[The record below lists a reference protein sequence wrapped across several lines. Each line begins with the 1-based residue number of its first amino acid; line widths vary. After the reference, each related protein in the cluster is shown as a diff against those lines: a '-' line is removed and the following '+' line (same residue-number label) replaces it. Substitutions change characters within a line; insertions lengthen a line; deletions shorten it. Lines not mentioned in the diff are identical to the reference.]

1 MNIKSPAEQIALKQ
15 EPVSVTDDTAT
26 DTLDEIMETT
36 ALTDNKTVMY
46 TSEQVQQMLDMVVRS
61 LSNQG
66 QKSAPVDLDNV
77 INQVTPSDAKITLT
91 VTEAA
96 NMLGISLPKM
106 YEIVRM
112 GRIPSIRVGKKIV
125 LARQASH
132 LSQPTIWKAFQKA
145 LEDAGLDHHR
155 LHDCRHTFAVNS
167 IRAGDDIKTIQE
179 NMGHYS
185 AAFTLDRYGHVTE
198 TMRQESANRM
208 QAFIQGMS
216 GNGGGNS

>member
-1 MNIKSPAEQIALKQ
+1 
-15 EPVSVTDDTAT
+15 
-26 DTLDEIMETT
+26 METT
-36 ALTDNKTVMY
+36 ALTDNKLVMY
-46 TSEQVQQMLDMVVRS
+46 TSEQVQQMLDMVVHS

-125 LARQASH
+125 LARQA
-132 LSQPTIWKAFQKA
+132 I
-145 LEDAGLDHHR
+145 LEWLKE
-155 LHDCRHTFAVNS
+155 
-167 IRAGDDIKTIQE
+167 GD
-179 NMGHYS
+179 
-185 AAFTLDRYGHVTE
+185 
-198 TMRQESANRM
+198 
-208 QAFIQGMS
+208 
-216 GNGGGNS
+216 

>member
-1 MNIKSPAEQIALKQ
+1 MTTSWELQ
-15 EPVSVTDDTAT
+15 E
-26 DTLDEIMETT
+26 DEILETT

-112 GRIPSIRVGKKIV
+112 GRIPSIRVGKRIV
-125 LARQASH
+125 LARQA
-132 LSQPTIWKAFQKA
+132 I
-145 LEDAGLDHHR
+145 LDW
-155 LHDCRHTFAVNS
+155 LKE
-167 IRAGDDIKTIQE
+167 GD
-179 NMGHYS
+179 
-185 AAFTLDRYGHVTE
+185 
-198 TMRQESANRM
+198 
-208 QAFIQGMS
+208 
-216 GNGGGNS
+216 

>member
-1 MNIKSPAEQIALKQ
+1 MTTSWDLQ
-15 EPVSVTDDTAT
+15 E
-26 DTLDEIMETT
+26 DEIMETT

-125 LARQASH
+125 LARQA
-132 LSQPTIWKAFQKA
+132 I
-145 LEDAGLDHHR
+145 LDW
-155 LHDCRHTFAVNS
+155 LKE
-167 IRAGDDIKTIQE
+167 GD
-179 NMGHYS
+179 
-185 AAFTLDRYGHVTE
+185 
-198 TMRQESANRM
+198 
-208 QAFIQGMS
+208 
-216 GNGGGNS
+216 

>member
-1 MNIKSPAEQIALKQ
+1 MTTSWELQ
-15 EPVSVTDDTAT
+15 E
-26 DTLDEIMETT
+26 DEIMETT

-112 GRIPSIRVGKKIV
+112 
-125 LARQASH
+125 
-132 LSQPTIWKAFQKA
+132 
-145 LEDAGLDHHR
+145 
-155 LHDCRHTFAVNS
+155 
-167 IRAGDDIKTIQE
+167 
-179 NMGHYS
+179 
-185 AAFTLDRYGHVTE
+185 
-198 TMRQESANRM
+198 
-208 QAFIQGMS
+208 
-216 GNGGGNS
+216 

>member
-1 MNIKSPAEQIALKQ
+1 MTTSWELQ
-15 EPVSVTDDTAT
+15 E
-26 DTLDEIMETT
+26 DEIMETT

-112 GRIPSIRVGKKIV
+112 GRIPSIRVGKRIV
-125 LARQASH
+125 LARQA
-132 LSQPTIWKAFQKA
+132 I
-145 LEDAGLDHHR
+145 LDW
-155 LHDCRHTFAVNS
+155 LKE
-167 IRAGDDIKTIQE
+167 GD
-179 NMGHYS
+179 
-185 AAFTLDRYGHVTE
+185 
-198 TMRQESANRM
+198 
-208 QAFIQGMS
+208 
-216 GNGGGNS
+216 

>member
-1 MNIKSPAEQIALKQ
+1 
-15 EPVSVTDDTAT
+15 
-26 DTLDEIMETT
+26 METT

-125 LARQASH
+125 LARQAILDWLKWQEGAPMAKVVSAKEVMV
-132 LSQPTIWKAFQKA
+132 LGK
-145 LEDAGLDHHR
+145 DASPSAMIR
-155 LHDCRHTFAVNS
+155 LGSRS
-167 IRAGDDIKTIQE
+167 
-179 NMGHYS
+179 
-185 AAFTLDRYGHVTE
+185 
-198 TMRQESANRM
+198 
-208 QAFIQGMS
+208 
-216 GNGGGNS
+216 

>member
-1 MNIKSPAEQIALKQ
+1 MPLIPTNTEKVQSQISRNLYLTLCIEGLQEEFAAIKREITDEALDPDVCVKLSWELQ
-15 EPVSVTDDTAT
+15 E
-26 DTLDEIMETT
+26 DEIMETT

-112 GRIPSIRVGKKIV
+112 GRIPSIRVGKRIV
-125 LARQASH
+125 LARQA
-132 LSQPTIWKAFQKA
+132 I
-145 LEDAGLDHHR
+145 LDW
-155 LHDCRHTFAVNS
+155 LKE
-167 IRAGDDIKTIQE
+167 GD
-179 NMGHYS
+179 
-185 AAFTLDRYGHVTE
+185 
-198 TMRQESANRM
+198 
-208 QAFIQGMS
+208 
-216 GNGGGNS
+216 